1 MILQFSPSCRRKTNS
16 FVKSKIF
23 TDEIAIITETASFL
37 QIQRETAA
45 KQSDRRPT
53 ISYTHYPTS
62 YQYDIHWLFPST
74 TNDIS
79 SPQEVVLNGEGNRL
93 NLFSDSDQRI
103 FEVY

>member
-1 MILQFSPSCRRKTNS
+1 MILQISPSCRRKTNS
-16 FVKSKIF
+16 FVKSKIL

-53 ISYTHYPTS
+53 ISYNHYPTS

-74 TNDIS
+74 TSGIS
-79 SPQEVVLNGEGNRL
+79 SPQEVVLDGEGNKIQL
-93 NLFSDSDQRI
+93 MLWQ
-103 FEVY
+103 